1 MRPRQAQADLFPLD
15 SAAFNASSAAAAA
28 LAAPVPG
35 STPAAATTVTA
46 LTYLVRDVLEGTVL
60 PLWVRGEVSDFKASR
75 SGHWYFTLRDDSSQ
89 LRCVVWSR
97 EAVRMKT
104 PPADGRQ
111 VAVRGQLTVYP
122 ARGEMQF
129 AVMDV
134 ELLGAGARRAAVER
148 ALRALEKDGLLDDAR
163 KRALPR
169 WPRRIAV
176 VTSPDGA
183 AIRDVIAVVARR
195 APSVEVVVVAARVQ
209 GAGAPDALCAALST
223 VARWADADTV
233 IIGRGGGAK
242 EDLSA
247 FDDERVARA
256 LAACPMPTISAV
268 GHEIDLTVCDLVADH
283 RAPTPSAAAEAAVPA
298 ESDLSARL
306 HAAGTDLAS
315 AATRRIR
322 EAHSALTRSARHV
335 HRSAS
340 VSVERRAARLSAAA
354 ARVQALS
361 PLATLARGYAVA
373 RDIDGGPAL
382 TSAAQFTPGRPFD
395 LVLVDGTVRSRV
407 DGTVPARLDPT
418 PIDPLLA
425 DATRGA
431 KRREEAS

>member
-28 LAAPVPG
+28 LSAPVPG
-35 STPAAATTVTA
+35 ATPASATTVTA

-60 PLWVRGEVSDFKASR
+60 PLWVRGEVSDFKSSR
-75 SGHWYFTLRDDSSQ
+75 NGHWYFTLRDDSTQ

-97 EAVRMKT
+97 EAVRIKT
-104 PPADGRQ
+104 PPAEGRQ
-111 VAVRGQLTVYP
+111 VVVRGQLTVYP

-129 AVMDV
+129 AVTDV

-148 ALRALEKDGLLDDAR
+148 TLRALEKDGLLADER
-163 KRALPR
+163 KRALPSC
-169 WPRRIAV
+169 PRRIAV

-209 GAGAPDALCAALST
+209 GAGAPDALCVALAS
-223 VARWADADTV
+223 VSRWAGADTV

-242 EDLSA
+242 DDLSA

-256 LAACPMPTISAV
+256 LAACPIPTISAV

-283 RAPTPSAAAEAAVPA
+283 RSPTPSAAAEAAVPA
-298 ESDLSARL
+298 ELDLRARL
-306 HAAGTDLAS
+306 EAAGADLT
-315 AATRRIR
+315 AAAVRRVR
-322 EAHSALTRSARHV
+322 EAHTSLSRTARHV

-340 VSVERRAARLSAAA
+340 VAVERRAARLAAAA

-361 PLATLARGYAVA
+361 PLGTLARGYAVA
-373 RDIDGGPAL
+373 REIDGGPAM
-382 TSAAQFTPGRPFD
+382 TTVAQFAPGAPFD
-395 LVLVDGTVRSRV
+395 LILADGVVRSRV
-407 DGTVPARLDPT
+407 E
-418 PIDPLLA
+418 
-425 DATRGA
+425 GA
-431 KRREEAS
+431 H

>member
-28 LAAPVPG
+28 LSAPAPG
-35 STPAAATTVTA
+35 ATPASATTVTA

-97 EAVRMKT
+97 EAIRIKT

-148 ALRALEKDGLLDDAR
+148 TLRALDKDGLLAQSR
-163 KRALPR
+163 KRALPSC
-169 WPRRIAV
+169 PRRIAV

-209 GAGAPDALCAALST
+209 GAGAPEALCMALAS
-223 VARWADADTV
+223 VSRWADADTV

-242 EDLSA
+242 DDLSA

-256 LAACPMPTISAV
+256 LAACPIPTISAV

-298 ESDLSARL
+298 ESDLRTRL
-306 HAAGTDLAS
+306 ETAGADLTAAV
-315 AATRRIR
+315 TRRVS
-322 EAHSALTRSARHV
+322 EAHVALTRSARHV

-340 VSVERRAARLSAAA
+340 VAVERRAARLASAA

-373 RDIDGGPAL
+373 REIDGGRAL
-382 TSAAQFTPGRPFD
+382 IHADQFKAGALFD
-395 LVLVDGTVRSRV
+395 LILADGTIRSRV
-407 DGTVPARLDPT
+407 
-418 PIDPLLA
+418 
-425 DATRGA
+425 
-431 KRREEAS
+431 EEAS